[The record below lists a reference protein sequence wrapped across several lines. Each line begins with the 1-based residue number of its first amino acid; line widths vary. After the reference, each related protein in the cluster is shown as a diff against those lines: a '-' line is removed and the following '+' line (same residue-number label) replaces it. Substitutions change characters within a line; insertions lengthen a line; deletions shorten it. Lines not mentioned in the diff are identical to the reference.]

1 MTLIHNTNYMLLI
14 MNILREKENVIY
26 NTCVF
31 LTLQKY
37 SSTNHITSLKYMF
50 QSIYSNLKK
59 KYIESTS
66 YK

>member
-1 MTLIHNTNYMLLI
+1 MTLIHYTNCMLLI
-14 MNILREKENVIY
+14 TNILREKENVIY
-26 NTCVF
+26 NTFVF

-50 QSIYSNLKK
+50 QSIYSIKK
-59 KYIESTS
+59 KIIESIL